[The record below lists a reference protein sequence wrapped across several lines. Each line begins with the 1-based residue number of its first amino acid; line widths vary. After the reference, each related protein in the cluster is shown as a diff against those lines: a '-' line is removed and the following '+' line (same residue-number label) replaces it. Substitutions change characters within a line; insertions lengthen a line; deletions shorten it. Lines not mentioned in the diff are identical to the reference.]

1 MIRITHSVRI
11 VSNVFAA
18 LLTSGLLLASVDDR
32 ANAQGVSASD
42 ECKSISVGGADGWEP
57 VTYIDKDGRQ
67 VGLGIDI
74 LQEYARKHGFRL
86 ELHLDIPWTRSLQML
101 EKGELDVIAGAY
113 FTEERNDLF
122 RYSIPFAYD
131 EVMVFQHKDRQFA
144 FSGIEDLVNRRGAR
158 PQGGSYGDFVDTY
171 ARDHLDMIY
180 SPTGNKIFDV
190 LLTERV
196 TYVLLGRYDG
206 LTNIYRDKL
215 ENEVFAVEP
224 PLVRN
229 DVRLMFSRTTP
240 CLDDI
245 AAINLLITELEESG
259 TLASMTSA
267 HLHKLANDKES
278 GT

>member
-1 MIRITHSVRI
+1 
-11 VSNVFAA
+11 
-18 LLTSGLLLASVDDR
+18 
-32 ANAQGVSASD
+32 
-42 ECKSISVGGADGWEP
+42 
-57 VTYIDKDGRQ
+57 
-67 VGLGIDI
+67 
-74 LQEYARKHGFRL
+74 
-86 ELHLDIPWTRSLQML
+86 
-101 EKGELDVIAGAY
+101 
-113 FTEERNDLF
+113 
-122 RYSIPFAYD
+122 
-131 EVMVFQHKDRQFA
+131 
-144 FSGIEDLVNRRGAR
+144 
-158 PQGGSYGDFVDTY
+158 
-171 ARDHLDMIY
+171 MIY

-245 AAINLLITELEESG
+245 AAINLLITELEENG